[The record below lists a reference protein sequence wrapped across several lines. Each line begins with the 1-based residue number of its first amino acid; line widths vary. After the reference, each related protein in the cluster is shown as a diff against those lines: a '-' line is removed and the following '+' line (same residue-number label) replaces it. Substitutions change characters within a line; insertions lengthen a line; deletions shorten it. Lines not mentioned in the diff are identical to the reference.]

1 LICILDFLLDKI
13 YFGMEY
19 KGSKEMTPTRKEHG
33 NSMDVTGTKM
43 EMKDKFVESKLEL
56 NEGSRDERDDDR

>member
-1 LICILDFLLDKI
+1 
-13 YFGMEY
+13 MEY